1 VRDFLHVADVGDAF
15 AALLDSDVEG
25 AVNIGSG
32 EGVAVA
38 EVVQRIAELAGR
50 PDLVEL
56 GALEAPPDEPPLLVA
71 DVGRLHEEVGW
82 RRFRSLDEGL
92 RETVEWWRAFSSGA

>member
-15 AALLDSDVEG
+15 AALLDSQVEG

-38 EVVQRIAELAGR
+38 DVVQRIGVFAGR

-56 GALEAPPDEPPLLVA
+56 GALEAPADEPPLLVA
-71 DVGRLHEEVGW
+71 NVRRLHEDVGW
-82 RRFRSLDEGL
+82 RPSRSLEDGL
-92 RETVEWWRAFSSGA
+92 RNTVDWWRSSGA